1 MFSISIVLFICTVK
15 NEKVRIIDV
24 KETVKYDKGIYAK
37 ELERKVFL
45 YGFPLRRT

>member
-1 MFSISIVLFICTVK
+1 MFSISIVLFIYTVK

-37 ELERKVFL
+37 GVNYQKKVFL
-45 YGFPLRRT
+45 YAFP